1 MAQTVSQPQKK
12 KSVQVAESATLDCT
26 YDTSDTNYLLFWYKQ
41 QGGQVTL
48 VILQE
53 AYKQYNATLN
63 RFSVNF
69 QKAAKSFSL
78 EISDSQLGDAATY
91 FCALMERHGDTG
103 NREGL
108 TETSDLSICADME
121 EVAGVTEEKNHQL
134 FFGVNATLL
143 QLQETRERAIFG
155 L

>member
-1 MAQTVSQPQKK
+1 MGNRETDQQHWVLRAASLGQASRKL
-12 KSVQVAESATLDCT
+12 KSGIPCLA
-26 YDTSDTNYLLFWYKQ
+26 LLFWYKQ

-108 TETSDLSICADME
+108 TETSDLSICAE
-121 EVAGVTEEKNHQL
+121 
-134 FFGVNATLL
+134 
-143 QLQETRERAIFG
+143 
-155 L
+155 

>member
-91 FCALMERHGDTG
+91 FCALRGSHSDAG

-108 TETSDLSICADME
+108 TETSDLSICAE
-121 EVAGVTEEKNHQL
+121 
-134 FFGVNATLL
+134 
-143 QLQETRERAIFG
+143 
-155 L
+155 